1 MESRE
6 SRRWPRA
13 AALALACGLAVA
25 GGGCELDKQSDP
37 DLIGPS
43 DAGVSTQ
50 LLAFPDT
57 VNADGVSTSRIRL
70 VVRNQTGQPRAGLS
84 VLFTGSGDATITPS
98 ATSTFVGP
106 VQEGL
111 VMATDNNGEAEVI
124 MIAGTTSNS
133 IVRIEVRPYG
143 IDAAGLFFRSIDIF
157 LF

>member
-1 MESRE
+1 MESRV

-13 AALALACGLAVA
+13 AVLALACGLALA
-25 GGGCELDKQSDP
+25 AGGCELDKQVDP
-37 DLIGPS
+37 DLVGPS
-43 DAGVSTQ
+43 DAGISVQ

-57 VNADGVSTSRIRL
+57 VNADGVSTSRVRL
-70 VVRNQTGQPRAGLS
+70 VVRNQNGQPRTGLS

-98 ATSTFVGP
+98 AASTFVGP

-111 VMATDNNGEAEVI
+111 VMATDNNGEAEII
-124 MIAGTTSNS
+124 MIAGTTPNS

-143 IDAAGLFFRSIDIF
+143 IDVAYTFFRSIDIL